1 MSITAPES
9 GPPEIPSYLHF
20 FLSGWGDLNS
30 RPSVPQID
38 APQTADLR
46 KRPETASDLPFE
58 VLNSSRWFA
67 LFRDVSRPVR
77 GLTAVARSV
86 PIRPVAGFVGDEAGG
101 DPAYPTSPPSATAG

>member
-1 MSITAPES
+1 MSINAPES
-9 GPPEIPSYLHF
+9 GPPEIRSYLRF

-46 KRPETASDLPFE
+46 KHPETASGLPFW
-58 VLNSSRWFA
+58 LITGSRWFA

-77 GLTAVARSV
+77 GLPKRPSPRRSLLRLSDRT
-86 PIRPVAGFVGDEAGG
+86 P
-101 DPAYPTSPPSATAG
+101 